1 MSLLVKHGLTVEV
14 NVSDCYKQ
22 LNNISWA
29 IGIWRTMSMFKFAD
43 RGFSTFVISF
53 ILFLSVLIGY
63 PNVAQA
69 DKSNKVVNPISF
81 DPASK
86 AVNVATVYETTPE
99 TQKDTIS
106 SIVKSVFKSKTSSIN
121 KAPGFNNYFILKS
134 EDGSRVLALTQW
146 QDSASYQTFVAPP
159 AQESTLTSEEPEKE
173 KYSKSSKEYAAIA
186 PARTV
191 VFEIAKT
198 QAGEG
203 VIPAIKGKKA
213 MVEFDEFTAKDPADQ
228 PKLITFAEE
237 LMPRATQMQPVPG
250 SVVLLKG
257 IDNAD
262 VALLANWDSSEGF
275 EELAPAK
282 TPAFAPPSDE
292 LTTLV
297 DTDQH
302 LYEVVKVI
310 SAKPPKS

>member
-1 MSLLVKHGLTVEV
+1 
-14 NVSDCYKQ
+14 
-22 LNNISWA
+22 
-29 IGIWRTMSMFKFAD
+29 MFKFAD
-43 RGFSTFVISF
+43 RGFRTFVILFS
-53 ILFLSVLIGY
+53 LFLSVLIGY

-69 DKSNKVVNPISF
+69 DKSDKVVKPISF

-86 AVNVATVYETTPE
+86 VVNVATVYETTPE

-106 SIVKSVFKSKTSSIN
+106 SIVKSVFKSKKSSIN

-134 EDGSRVLALTQW
+134 EDGSRVLGLTQW
-146 QDSASYQTFVAPP
+146 QDSASYQAFVTPP
-159 AQESTLTSEEPEKE
+159 EQEATLSESEKPYKE
-173 KYSKSSKEYAAIA
+173 KQSKSSKEYTAIA

-213 MVEFDEFTAKDPADQ
+213 MVEFDELTAKDPADQ

-237 LMPRATQMQPVPG
+237 LMPSAAQMQPVPG

-257 IDNAD
+257 VDNTD
-262 VALLANWDSSEGF
+262 VALLANWDSSEEF
-275 EELAPAK
+275 EEIEPDK
-282 TPAFAPPSDE
+282 TPAFAPPSDD

-310 SAKPPKS
+310 SPKPPKS